1 MSASNPEK
9 NNPDRR
15 IVLHTDMNS
24 FFASVEIREKPELK
38 GLPVVVGADPK
49 GGSGRRV
56 VITCLYEARKFEI
69 HSAIYQYLLTCPLE
83 LKGSSP
89 DVVSCFFE
97 VNVPLQMRI
106 S

>member
-38 GLPVVVGADPK
+38 GLPVVVGANPK
-49 GGSGRRV
+49 GDQAG
-56 VITCLYEARKFEI
+56 
-69 HSAIYQYLLTCPLE
+69 E
-83 LKGSSP
+83 L
-89 DVVSCFFE
+89 
-97 VNVPLQMRI
+97 
-106 S
+106 

>member
-1 MSASNPEK
+1 MSADNSDT
-9 NNPDRR
+9 NNRDRR
-15 IVLHTDMNS
+15 IVLHTDMDS
-24 FFASVEIREKPELK
+24 FLASVEIRGKPEIK

-49 GGSGRRV
+49 EGSGRGV
-56 VITCLYEARKFEI
+56 VSTCSYEARKSDI

-89 DVVSCFFE
+89 DVASCFFE